1 MLSQSG
7 RMGNRF
13 IVLKPNSLVK
23 AGYYIT
29 APFFIAVSIY
39 LLYSF
44 FSRGIGTSSL
54 LILDLSLVI
63 ASFLT
68 LLSYALS
75 LPVFHRFQIVFQ
87 DDKVQQTA
95 LLNKSIPYSDIKVI
109 IVGNGGI
116 EIHGKNFFDKI
127 SIGDLYL
134 NFEEARDFLS
144 EKVKDEKNIRY
155 KGNSRYIQEF
165 KS

>member
-1 MLSQSG
+1 
-7 RMGNRF
+7 MGKSF

-23 AGYYIT
+23 AGYYVT

-54 LILDLSLVI
+54 FILDLALVI
-63 ASFLT
+63 ASTLT

-87 DDKVQQTA
+87 ENKVHQTA
-95 LLNKSIPYSDIKVI
+95 LLNKAIPYSEINTI
-109 IVGNGGI
+109 ILGNGGV

-127 SIGDLYL
+127 SIGDLYI

-155 KGNSRYIQEF
+155 KGNSKYIQEF